1 MTSPDPRHLINLS
14 AGAVADLVRPQYLTL
29 SSQPDPCGTTTLLR
43 FARRP
48 FSQRLAAIVMM
59 AAWVAFAVQGMF
71 VAASEAATGDSS
83 HYYLGFV
90 FGHSHGEGHSHVV
103 THRHAGGIVH
113 QHAIDDDDDALA
125 EHVKGPGWDMAVVVC
140 VLPSRDISTVFVA

>member
-1 MTSPDPRHLINLS
+1 
-14 AGAVADLVRPQYLTL
+14 V
-29 SSQPDPCGTTTLLR
+29 
-43 FARRP
+43 
-48 FSQRLAAIVMM
+48 AAIVMM

-103 THRHAGGIVH
+103 THSHAGGIVH
-113 QHAIDDDDDALA
+113 QHAIDDDDDALDK
-125 EHVKGPGWDMAVVVC
+125 HVKEPGWNMAVVVC
-140 VLPSRDISTVFVA
+140 VLPSRDISAIFEVAGRKLAIENPDHLRVADSGGLRRPPRPPYIA